1 MTTSALP
8 ALRGSRHPQWLRAA
22 RRPMGVYLVLWAWMW
37 AVCLV
42 GVTVAIVLTDRLGTV
57 ELSVAQFI
65 RNGPLVWF
73 LFSVGVIIVAACL
86 TPHVANGMT
95 RRSFVVGTLTATVIG
110 SLLFAAASAGILLL
124 EGVVYDRM
132 GWGHHA
138 VEGDSYTAGV
148 WEAGVGTLLLD
159 HALVTVA
166 GSVTGLLVG
175 VTYYRL
181 GGWWGTLAL
190 PLTLLPIL
198 AAMFTTT
205 WSRAPFMPTDE
216 PEAAVYAVHG
226 ALVLAAGLAFVLLT
240 RRAPIT
246 RTES

>member
-1 MTTSALP
+1 
-8 ALRGSRHPQWLRAA
+8 
-22 RRPMGVYLVLWAWMW
+22 MGVYLVLWAWMW

-73 LFSVGVIIVAACL
+73 LFSVGVFIVAACL

-190 PLTLLPIL
+190 PLDRKSTRLNSSHVAI
-198 AAMFTTT
+198 
-205 WSRAPFMPTDE
+205 S
-216 PEAAVYAVHG
+216 YAV
-226 ALVLAAGLAFVLLT
+226 F
-240 RRAPIT
+240 
-246 RTES
+246 